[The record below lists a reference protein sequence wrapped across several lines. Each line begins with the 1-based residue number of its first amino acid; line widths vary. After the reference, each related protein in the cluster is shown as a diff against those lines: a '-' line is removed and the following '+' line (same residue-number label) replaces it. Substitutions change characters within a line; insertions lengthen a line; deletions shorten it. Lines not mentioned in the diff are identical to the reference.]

1 MRESLALAFLGAATL
16 SVACSGSPSSSSP
29 IAEPSQNVQPITV
42 DAGPTNNY
50 ANGVFTSVTICV
62 PGNDASCQ
70 TISGILV
77 DTGSSGLRILSSLV
91 SLPLPQQTG
100 SSGNPIVEC
109 AQFQDGYTWGPVQL
123 ADIKIAGE
131 QANGV
136 PVQVVGASGFPM
148 VPDACTSSGLISE
161 DTLDTLGANG
171 ILGVGPFRQDCG
183 IGCAIGGSSNPG
195 FYYACSSA
203 SCEPAVESLSQQLQN
218 PVWLF
223 AKDNNGVIVELPSVS
238 PLGAT
243 NLAGSLVF
251 GIGTEANN
259 ALGAATVFT
268 LDLQGTF
275 TTIYKGQTYSS
286 SFIDTGSNGI
296 YFLDSG
302 TTQLPLCQDDSS
314 FYCPPSA
321 QGFSATNR
329 GVNGATGS
337 VTFTVGNADAI
348 FANPIFFVF
357 SNLGGPN
364 PGTFDWGLPFV
375 FGRHVFTAI
384 ELQNTP
390 AGPGPY
396 FAY

>member
-1 MRESLALAFLGAATL
+1 M
-16 SVACSGSPSSSSP
+16 
-29 IAEPSQNVQPITV
+29 
-42 DAGPTNNY
+42 
-50 ANGVFTSVTICV
+50 
-62 PGNDASCQ
+62 
-70 TISGILV
+70 
-77 DTGSSGLRILSSLV
+77 
-91 SLPLPQQTG
+91 
-100 SSGNPIVEC
+100 
-109 AQFQDGYTWGPVQL
+109 QL

-203 SCEPAVESLSQQLQN
+203 GCEPAVESLSQQLQN

-275 TTIYKGQTYSS
+275 TTIYKARPTAQVSS
-286 SFIDTGSNGI
+286 TRARTAFTSWTAA
-296 YFLDSG
+296 
-302 TTQLPLCQDDSS
+302 
-314 FYCPPSA
+314 PPSCRCA
-321 QGFSATNR
+321 RTILRS
-329 GVNGATGS
+329 
-337 VTFTVGNADAI
+337 
-348 FANPIFFVF
+348 
-357 SNLGGPN
+357 
-364 PGTFDWGLPFV
+364 
-375 FGRHVFTAI
+375 TARRPHRVSPQRT
-384 ELQNTP
+384 E
-390 AGPGPY
+390 A
-396 FAY
+396 